1 MISIVVPFYNEEKRM
16 HEYFD
21 PFFERIR
28 QQLDDFELIAVNDGS
43 TDQTVALLR
52 ERAAKEPRLIIA
64 GYEKNQG
71 RGAAVRAGVLQ
82 ARGELVWETDADG
95 SYDVS
100 QCKAFAEY
108 LEAHPDC
115 DVVIASRENKHSHA
129 VVNQPPLR
137 VLAGKVFH
145 ALFRLV
151 TGGSFSDVMA
161 GCKMY
166 RRDAAKVIFA
176 HQYDNRYLGAAE
188 TVYAAG
194 KLGYTVHELP
204 VTWTDVSG
212 AHIKFITD
220 TIRTLKGLTGIG
232 IRTLEGKYMRSS
244 NQS

>member
-16 HEYFD
+16 REYFD

-28 QQLDDFELIAVNDGS
+28 QNLTDFELIAVDDGS
-43 TDQTVALLR
+43 TDRTVALLR
-52 ERAAKEPRLIIA
+52 ERAAQEPRLIVA

-71 RGAAVRAGVLQ
+71 RGAAVRTGVLQ
-82 ARGELVWETDADG
+82 SQGDFIWETDADG

-100 QCKAFAEY
+100 QCIAFQKY
-108 LEAHPDC
+108 LDAHPEC
-115 DVVIASRENKHSHA
+115 DVVIASREDKHSHA

-137 VLAGKVFH
+137 ILAGKVFH
-145 ALFRLV
+145 ALFRFV

-166 RRDAAKVIFA
+166 RKGSAQDIFN

-194 KLGYTVHELP
+194 KLGLIVHELP

-212 AHIKFITD
+212 AHIKMLSD
-220 TIRTLKGLTGIG
+220 TIKTLKGLIGIG
-232 IRTLEGKYMRSS
+232 IRTLQGKYAR
-244 NQS
+244 